1 MSKYDYMTYNDLLGQ
16 FKTGREGEDLCPDHL
31 GRGRSENQG
40 LCSPEEKLE
49 QLAGNHGACNVSEFS
64 TWMKVSRQTICNWRN
79 ANYLVYS
86 GKKVNLLETLELW
99 KSLPWLSCK

>member
-1 MSKYDYMTYNDLLGQ
+1 
-16 FKTGREGEDLCPDHL
+16 
-31 GRGRSENQG
+31 
-40 LCSPEEKLE
+40 
-49 QLAGNHGACNVSEFS
+49 
-64 TWMKVSRQTICNWRN
+64 MKVSRQTICNWRN